1 MDLYA
6 LLAVDPDASKD
17 AIRDAYRNRL
27 DALTAADAGDKVTD
41 EQRAANRAERARLND
56 AWNVLSDP
64 SQRARYDERRM
75 NGADDAANEV
85 PEIVFDAPPS
95 ASTGADRPV
104 GGGPLS
110 QRSRRRVLPLPAGM
124 TLADTR
130 PRLLGMV
137 FDLTVVIFLVFACQ
151 LGGQQVVKNQYP
163 VQTARVDAARDART
177 EASKELSKATDA
189 RKAAQADLARA
200 RGSAAKAAA
209 EADLKQAQAA
219 ERTAERADTA
229 AAKALTKAQSS
240 LQGPGTMILIASAVL
255 ALLYLVPSTAITG
268 RTLGMRL
275 RGTKV
280 VRIDGSRASW
290 GGAIIRFGV
299 PTAIVTALFFSL
311 PGLLLGLGSVLFWL
325 WDPNRQGLH
334 DRLARTILVAA
345 PVSKRT

>member
-6 LLAVDPDASKD
+6 LLGVDPDASKD
-17 AIRDAYRNRL
+17 AIRDAYRTRL
-27 DALTAADAGDKVTD
+27 DALNDADIGDKVTD

-64 SQRARYDERRM
+64 SQRARYDERRAA
-75 NGADDAANEV
+75 GDASAEV

-95 ASTGADRPV
+95 AAGQAERVV
-104 GGGPLS
+104 GGGPLA
-110 QRSRRRVLPLPAGM
+110 QRSRRRVIPLSAGT

-137 FDLTVVIFLVFACQ
+137 FDLTVVIFLVFVCQ
-151 LGGQQVVKNQYP
+151 LGSRPIIESRYSAE
-163 VQTARVDAARDART
+163 TARVEAARAERTDASEALSEAQDARSAAERDLAKAKGT
-177 EASKELSKATDA
+177 EAK
-189 RKAAQADLARA
+189 AQAQEELD
-200 RGSAAKAAA
+200 AA
-209 EADLKQAQAA
+209 EAAERAATKADEQAAKRLEKAQAA
-219 ERTAERADTA
+219 
-229 AAKALTKAQSS
+229 
-240 LQGPGTMILIASAVL
+240 LQGPGTMVLVASALV

-280 VRIDGSRASW
+280 VRIDGSPATW
-290 GGAIIRFGV
+290 GSAFIRFLIPV
-299 PTAIVTALFFSL
+299 AVTTSLFFSL

-334 DRLARTILVAA
+334 DRLARTLVVAA
-345 PVSKRT
+345 PVSKRR